1 MEEQSKIGGEEEV
14 LRAAGMEVVEVEG
27 VEDRHLRL
35 WERSL
40 RKTKMEGLYGEV
52 VKQAVKAR
60 TEW

>member
-1 MEEQSKIGGEEEV
+1 MG
-14 LRAAGMEVVEVEG
+14 VVEVQG
-27 VEDRHLRL
+27 VEDRHLKL

-40 RKTKMEGLYGEV
+40 RMTKMEGLYGEV

>member
-1 MEEQSKIGGEEEV
+1 MEEQSKTGGEEEE
-14 LRAAGMEVVEVEG
+14 LRAAGMEVVEVQG

-40 RKTKMEGLYGEV
+40 RKTKMEGRYGEV
-52 VKQAVKAR
+52 VRQAVKAR

>member
-1 MEEQSKIGGEEEV
+1 MG
-14 LRAAGMEVVEVEG
+14 VVEVQG